1 MRVSWKIDQI
11 TPKIRKLV
19 DEDKY
24 ARYEISPLEPGFGI
38 TVGNA
43 LRRVLLNEII
53 GAAVTFVKID
63 GVLHEYS
70 TIPGVREDVI
80 ELILNIKELAIKITD
95 TADTSNPQKAF
106 ISVRG
111 EGEVTGADVRM
122 PPGYEVVNP
131 ELHIAELTDERA
143 KLNMELTIEIGKG
156 YAPVDRVD
164 RSKLEIGLIP
174 VDAIFAPIKRV
185 NFVVEPTRVGTVST
199 YERLVLEVWTN
210 GTVNVDQALVEA
222 AGLLI
227 NHFRIFLTLGIP
239 RPFVPIYEAQD
250 INRSIETIGLSGKVA
265 SILMQSGCKTLGD
278 LISKTER
285 ELLSI
290 QGFGKQALAEV
301 KRALS
306 NLGLKLKEEKG
317 VENEAS

>member
-95 TADTSNPQKAF
+95 TADTSKPQKAF

-174 VDAIFAPIKRV
+174 IDAIFAPIKRV

-250 INRSIETIGLSGKVA
+250 INRSIETIGLSAKVA

>member
-1 MRVSWKIDQI
+1 MSWKIDQI